1 MTTTRRRREEKW
13 VPLSWNRRQ
22 ANIKISRIG
31 IRHCIASR
39 RCAAMCGRR
48 KGGDIKK
55 LLKRYSPQLPG
66 SDLFYFTN
74 LAICDCPNCSPRIYG
89 ARGQR
94 RGRGGRVGSSSK
106 SRTKTRTEVG
116 GGGKRLT
123 DGCSRIQQAESRRP
137 VVGTPQPKSGQSN
150 HSSESDQAG
159 EPRQKTGC
167 RAPQ

>member
-1 MTTTRRRREEKW
+1 MGSSFLESPPSEHKNFAHLDSASHRIAALRSDAQSEEGAET
-13 VPLSWNRRQ
+13 L
-22 ANIKISRIG
+22 
-31 IRHCIASR
+31 
-39 RCAAMCGRR
+39 
-48 KGGDIKK
+48 KK
-55 LLKRYSPQLPG
+55 TFLKKYSPQLPG
-66 SDLFYFTN
+66 SDLFYCTN
-74 LAICDCPNCSPRIYG
+74 LAICDCPDCSPRIYG

-137 VVGTPQPKSGQSN
+137 VEGTPQPKSGQSN
-150 HSSESDQAG
+150 YSSESDQAG